1 MAAPRDLHKSNLIL
15 SGPENQDIRLLI
27 RVSKLRFTA
36 INDSGLP
43 LLEALLPLAEW
54 CLTIRNALLA
64 LAGLLRV
71 KMRQERCLF
80 GAEDE
85 EHSLQASAAALERY
99 QVALSTLRERVFTL
113 QFSNACE
120 SDALEVLGSALL
132 LTIAG
137 FPRTMQPEDSHE
149 WSQHM
154 RGMVSLVESLDS
166 SLPAH
171 SGIRRLVKHSVAHL
185 DIGAFALGRTQRSD
199 HAWLRWDIHPPEA
212 PPSPDF
218 DPLEVVVGYPKSL
231 LTIIATIS
239 AALEMPDGDTTLSVR
254 DLVDRLYQ
262 QTRAG
267 RQASTTNLPEEHA
280 SSVNNVTSATMSKLE
295 AVLMMWEPPDVPE
308 RFSVDMVIALTG
320 AWEVMRKAALL
331 YFWRGGFGADTLTP
345 LPTHTQ
351 SMARRYVREILFG
364 LRTLLDLC
372 ETQSITLMNIMTWPL
387 IVVGNECGGST
398 QLQHEVEA
406 MLRKTQ
412 QRFQIEHLKH
422 LSSMLQELWRRFGQY
437 SHGAEDLA
445 DSLSLDGL
453 CRELGVCL
461 PLF

>member
-1 MAAPRDLHKSNLIL
+1 MAAPRGLHKSNLVL

-54 CLTIRNALLA
+54 CRTIRNALLA

-71 KMRQERCLF
+71 QMRQESCLI
-80 GAEDE
+80 GAGDED
-85 EHSLQASAAALERY
+85 HALQASAAALERY

-113 QFSNACE
+113 QFTNSC
-120 SDALEVLGSALL
+120 DGDVLEVLGSALL

-137 FPRTMQPEDSHE
+137 FPRTTRPEDSHE

-154 RGMVSLVESLDS
+154 RGMISLVESLDS

-171 SGIRRLVKHSVAHL
+171 NGIRRLVEHSVAHL
-185 DIGAFALGRTQRSD
+185 DIGAFALGRTQRS
-199 HAWLRWDIHPPEA
+199 HNAWLRWDIHPPEA

-218 DPLEVVVGYPKSL
+218 DPLEVAVGYPKSL
-231 LTIIATIS
+231 LTIIATAS
-239 AALEMPDGDTTLSVR
+239 AVLEKPDGDVDPSIL

-262 QTRAG
+262 QTHAAG
-267 RQASTTNLPEEHA
+267 RAAIAGLSREHA
-280 SSVNNVTSATMSKLE
+280 LSINNIPSVTLFKLE
-295 AVLMMWEPPDVPE
+295 TVLMTWEPPDIPE
-308 RFSVDMVIALTG
+308 RFSADMVIALTG
-320 AWEVMRKAALL
+320 AWEIMRKAALL
-331 YFWRGGFGADTLTP
+331 YLWRGGFCADTVAP
-345 LPTHTQ
+345 LSTHRQ
-351 SMARRYVREILFG
+351 STASQYIREILFG
-364 LRTLLDLC
+364 IRTLLYLY
-372 ETQSITLMNIMTWPL
+372 ETQSITLINIITWPL

-398 QLQHEVEA
+398 QLQHEVES
-406 MLRKTQ
+406 MLQKIQ

-437 SHGAEDLA
+437 PHVVEDSA

-453 CRELGVCL
+453 SRELGVCL